1 MSITVVNGAE
11 LVADAS
17 GALYWPAQSTLVVAD
32 LHLEKGSGFAQRHGT
47 LLPPYDSAETLR
59 GLARAIDRYAPAR
72 VLCLGDSFH
81 DRAAA
86 GRLAPEDADML
97 RALIRRADWAWI
109 AGNHDPAPPEHLG
122 GQVVPDV
129 AIGPLIFRH
138 EAESGIRPGEISGH
152 FHPKASVATRG
163 RRVSA
168 RCFVEDGKR
177 MILPA
182 FGAYTGGLDVRDP
195 AIRRHFGRS
204 FVAHVI
210 GRDRVHRFASTQ
222 LA

>member
-1 MSITVVNGAE
+1 MSNIVINGAE
-11 LVADAS
+11 LVADAT
-17 GALYWPAQSTLVVAD
+17 GALYWPARATLIVAD

-47 LLPPYDSAETLR
+47 LLPPYDSAETL
-59 GLARAIDRYAPAR
+59 GTLARAIGRYAPAR

-81 DRAAA
+81 DRHAPS
-86 GRLAPEDADML
+86 RLSAEDSKGL
-97 RALIRRADWAWI
+97 RALVGSLEWTWI
-109 AGNHDPAPPEHLG
+109 AGNHDPAPPEELG
-122 GQVVPDV
+122 GQVEAVV
-129 AIGPLIFRH
+129 AIGPLVFRH
-138 EAESGIRPGEISGH
+138 EAEVGTRTGEISGH
-152 FHPKASVATRG
+152 FHPKAGVATRG

-177 MILPA
+177 LILPA

-195 AIRRHFGRS
+195 AIRQHFGRS
-204 FVAHVI
+204 FAAHVI

>member
-1 MSITVVNGAE
+1 MSITVINGAE

-17 GALYWPAQSTLVVAD
+17 GALFWPAQSTLVVAD

-86 GRLAPEDADML
+86 GRLAPEDADAL
-97 RALIRRADWAWI
+97 RALVGRVDWVWI
-109 AGNHDPAPPEHLG
+109 AGNHDPAPPQHLG
-122 GQVVPDV
+122 GRVVPDV
-129 AIGPLIFRH
+129 AVGPLIFRH
-138 EAESGIRPGEISGH
+138 EAESGIRSGEISGH

-163 RRVSA
+163 RRVSS
-168 RCFVEDGKR
+168 VLGV
-177 MILPA
+177 
-182 FGAYTGGLDVRDP
+182 TQNWT
-195 AIRRHFGRS
+195 
-204 FVAHVI
+204 
-210 GRDRVHRFASTQ
+210 RVDDTC
-222 LA
+222 

>member
-1 MSITVVNGAE
+1 MSITVINGAE

-17 GALYWPAQSTLVVAD
+17 GALFWPTQSTLVVAD

-86 GRLAPEDADML
+86 GRLAPGDADIL
-97 RALIRRADWAWI
+97 RALVRRVDWVWI

-122 GQVVPDV
+122 GRVAGDV

-138 EAESGIRPGEISGH
+138 EAEPGIRPGEISGH

-168 RCFVEDGKR
+168 RCFVEDGNR

-182 FGAYTGGLDVRDP
+182 FGAYTGGLDVHDP
-195 AIRRHFGRS
+195 AIRQHFGRS

-210 GRDRVHRFASTQ
+210 GRDRVHRFASAQ
-222 LA
+222 LG